1 MSMASVRFSCGAAL
15 EGRMGQAYNEEA
27 FRYFLTV
34 ERKRAAS
41 SRRSFLLL
49 LVSIKKRSG
58 VSRPIRPVVATS
70 IFAGLWLGVRE
81 VDFIGWFRE
90 GRVAGAVLTQGADP
104 IAPDVSRR
112 ISQRLT
118 ETLRGR
124 VPAHVARRLHVR
136 VLQLRPNQNSSS
148 T

>member
-1 MSMASVRFSCGAAL
+1 MSMESVRFSCGAAL
-15 EGRMGQAYNEEA
+15 EGRTGQAYNEEA
-27 FRYFLTV
+27 FRYFLAV
-34 ERKRAAS
+34 ERKRAGR

-58 VSRPIRPVVATS
+58 VSGPIRPVVATS
-70 IFAGLWLGVRE
+70 IFSGLWLGVRE

-104 IAPDVSRR
+104 LAPDVARR

-118 ETLRGR
+118 ETLRVR
-124 VPAHVARRLHVR
+124 VTADVARRLRVR
-136 VLQLRPNQNSSS
+136 VLQLRPTRNSS
-148 T
+148 TT

>member
-1 MSMASVRFSCGAAL
+1 MESVRFACGAAL
-15 EGRMGQAYNEEA
+15 EGRTGQAYNEEA
-27 FRYFLTV
+27 FRYFLAV
-34 ERKRAAS
+34 ERKRS
-41 SRRSFLLL
+41 ERSRRSFLLL

-58 VSRPIRPVVATS
+58 VSGPIRPAVGTS
-70 IFAGLWLGVRE
+70 IFSGLWLGVRE

-124 VPAHVARRLHVR
+124 VPANVARRLHVR
-136 VLQLRPNQNSSS
+136 VLQLRPTRNSS
-148 T
+148 TT

>member
-1 MSMASVRFSCGAAL
+1 MSMESVRFSCGAAL

-27 FRYFLTV
+27 FRYFLAV

-58 VSRPIRPVVATS
+58 VSGPIRPVVATG
-70 IFAGLWLGVRE
+70 IFSGLWLGVRE

-104 IAPDVSRR
+104 IAPDVARR
-112 ISQRLT
+112 ICQRLT
-118 ETLRGR
+118 ETLRRR

>member
-1 MSMASVRFSCGAAL
+1 
-15 EGRMGQAYNEEA
+15 MGQEYNEEV

-34 ERKRAAS
+34 ERKRAAR

-49 LVSIKKRSG
+49 LVSVKNQPG
-58 VSRPIRPVVATS
+58 VSGPIPPAVAAS

-90 GRVAGAVLTQGADP
+90 PCIAGAVLTQGDYP
-104 IAPDVSRR
+104 PAPDVSRR
-112 ISQRLT
+112 IGQRIT
-118 ETLRGR
+118 ETLCER
-124 VPAHVARRLHVR
+124 VSSDVARRLHVR
-136 VLQLRPNQNSSS
+136 VLQMRPPQNSSA

>member
-1 MSMASVRFSCGAAL
+1 MSMESVRFSCGAAL

-27 FRYFLTV
+27 FRYFLAV
-34 ERKRAAS
+34 ERKRAER

-49 LVSIKKRSG
+49 LVSVKRRSG
-58 VSRPIRPVVATS
+58 VSGPIRPVVATS

-104 IAPDVSRR
+104 LAPDVVRR
-112 ISQRLT
+112 ISQRLA
-118 ETLRGR
+118 ETLRER
-124 VPAHVARRLHVR
+124 VPADVARRLHVR
-136 VLQLRPNQNSSS
+136 VLQLRPTRNSS
-148 T
+148 TP

>member
-1 MSMASVRFSCGAAL
+1 MSMQSVRFSCGAAL

-27 FRYFLTV
+27 FRYFLSV
-34 ERKRAAS
+34 ERKRAAR
-41 SRRSFLLL
+41 SRRSLLLL
-49 LVSIKKRSG
+49 LVSMKKRSG
-58 VSRPIRPVVATS
+58 GRGPIRPMVAAS
-70 IFAGLWLGVRE
+70 IFSGLWLGVRE

-104 IAPDVSRR
+104 LAPEVSRR

-124 VPAHVARRLHVR
+124 VPADVARRVQVR
-136 VLQLRPNQNSSS
+136 VLQLRPTHNSS
-148 T
+148 TI